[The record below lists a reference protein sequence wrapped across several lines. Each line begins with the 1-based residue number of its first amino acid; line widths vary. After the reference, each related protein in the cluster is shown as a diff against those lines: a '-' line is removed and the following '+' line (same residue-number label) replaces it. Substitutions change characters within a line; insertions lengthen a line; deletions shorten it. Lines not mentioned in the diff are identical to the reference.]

1 MRIGLAQLNTHVGA
15 IDANTRKVLT
25 AAMRARDELRC
36 DLIVFPELTLSGYPP
51 EDLLLHRGMRL
62 RVDAALEQV
71 RTGINGIGVYVGV
84 PEYDG
89 DRIYNTGVLLRDG
102 VELARHRKQVLPN
115 YAVFDEK
122 RYFESGTQPTVADYD
137 GVRLGLMICED
148 SWESEPC
155 AAARAAGADVILV
168 SNGSPYHVNSQ
179 SRREAVLG
187 ERVRENGIPLIYVN
201 MVGGQDELVFDGG
214 SVALDAAGGVV
225 FRAPAFEEDIY
236 VVELLSTDDGVE
248 LEGGEI
254 APVLPVAASVYKA
267 LVLGTR
273 DYVDK
278 NGFDS
283 VVLGLSGGIDSA
295 LTMCVA
301 VDALGADRVHA
312 VRMPSRYT
320 SAMSLEDAAEQA
332 DTLGVSYETLSI
344 EPIFDATLTVSAG
357 LFEGL
362 DTDATE
368 ENIQARCRGIL
379 LMAISNKLG
388 RMVLTTGNKSE
399 MAVGYATLYGD
410 MAGGFAPLKDCTKT
424 LVYELARYRNG
435 LDEAHE
441 IAIPE
446 RVITREPTAELRPDQ
461 KDSDSLPPYEV
472 LDAILEALI
481 EKDYSVE
488 QITAL
493 GFDQEVVGQVLELVR
508 RNEYKRRQAPPGV
521 RVSSRAFGRDWR
533 YPITSGY

>member
-25 AAMRARDELRC
+25 AATRARDELRC

-62 RVDAALEQV
+62 RVEAALEQV
-71 RTGINGIGVYVGV
+71 RSGIDGIGLYVGV

-122 RYFESGTQPTVADYD
+122 RYFENGTQPTVADYD

-168 SNGSPYHVNSQ
+168 SNGSPYHVKSQ
-179 SRREAVLG
+179 SRRETVLG

-225 FRAPAFEEDIY
+225 FRAPAFEEDVY
-236 VVELLSTDDGVE
+236 VVELLATDDGAE

-254 APVLPVAASVYKA
+254 APELPVAASVYKA
-267 LVLGTR
+267 LVIGTR

-283 VVLGLSGGIDSA
+283 IVLGLSGGIDSA

-320 SAMSLEDAAEQA
+320 STMSLEDAAEQA

-344 EPIFDATLTVSAG
+344 EPIFDSTLTVLAE

-362 DTDATE
+362 DVDATE

-379 LMAISNKLG
+379 LMAISNKMG
-388 RMVLTTGNKSE
+388 RMLLTTGNKSE

-424 LVYELARYRNG
+424 LVYQLARYRNG
-435 LDEAHE
+435 LGGAQEV
-441 IAIPE
+441 AIPE
-446 RVITREPTAELRPDQ
+446 RVLTREPTAELRPDQ
-461 KDSDSLPPYEV
+461 KDSDSLPPYET

-493 GFDQEVVGQVLELVR
+493 GFDREVVGRVLELVR

-521 RVSSRAFGRDWR
+521 RVSGRAFGRDWR